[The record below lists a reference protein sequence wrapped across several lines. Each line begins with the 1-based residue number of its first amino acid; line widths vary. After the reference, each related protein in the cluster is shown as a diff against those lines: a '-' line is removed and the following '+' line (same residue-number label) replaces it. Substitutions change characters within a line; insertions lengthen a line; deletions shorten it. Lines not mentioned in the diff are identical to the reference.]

1 MRKTTTLFVT
11 AALIGSLL
19 ALPACSKGGS
29 DQTNVVEM
37 NAMDGS
43 MNDMTVVDSATLD
56 AAGSANMQNDTAAN
70 STGNTASGN
79 ASNAM

>member
-1 MRKTTTLFVT
+1 MRKTTTLFAT
-11 AALIGSLL
+11 AALMGGLL

-56 AAGSANMQNDTAAN
+56 AAGSANLQNDT
-70 STGNTASGN
+70 TGNTASGN

>member
-1 MRKTTTLFVT
+1 MRKTTTI
-11 AALIGSLL
+11 AICAGL
-19 ALPACSKGGS
+19 ALGTFALSACSKSAS

-56 AAGSANMQNDTAAN
+56 AAGSANMQNDTAN
-70 STGNTASGN
+70 STADN
-79 ASNAM
+79 ASNAT

>member
-1 MRKTTTLFVT
+1 MRATTALL
-11 AALIGSLL
+11 ACAGLIGSAL
-19 ALPACSKGGS
+19 ALSACSKGAP

-56 AAGSANMQNDTAAN
+56 AAGSANAQGNAAMPDTAA
-70 STGNTASGN
+70 GN
-79 ASNAM
+79 ASNGM

>member
-1 MRKTTTLFVT
+1 MRKTTTLLAT
-11 AALIGSLL
+11 AALIGGLL
-19 ALPACSKGGS
+19 ILPACSKGS
-29 DQTNVVEM
+29 TDQTNVVEM

-56 AAGSANMQNDTAAN
+56 AAGSANVQNDT
-70 STGNTASGN
+70 TGNTAAGN

>member
-1 MRKTTTLFVT
+1 MRKTTTLFAS

-19 ALPACSKGGS
+19 ALSACSKGGS

-56 AAGSANMQNDTAAN
+56 AAGSANMQNDT
-70 STGNTASGN
+70 TGNATPGN

>member
-1 MRKTTTLFVT
+1 MRKTMTLLGGLVLVGGVLT
-11 AALIGSLL
+11 
-19 ALPACSKGGS
+19 LPACSKSAS

-56 AAGSANMQNDTAAN
+56 AAGSANMQNDTAN
-70 STGNTASGN
+70 QTTGN

>member
-1 MRKTTTLFVT
+1 MRKTITLLAT

-19 ALPACSKGGS
+19 ALPACNKGGS

-56 AAGSANMQNDTAAN
+56 AAGSANMQNDTA
-70 STGNTASGN
+70 GNTASGN